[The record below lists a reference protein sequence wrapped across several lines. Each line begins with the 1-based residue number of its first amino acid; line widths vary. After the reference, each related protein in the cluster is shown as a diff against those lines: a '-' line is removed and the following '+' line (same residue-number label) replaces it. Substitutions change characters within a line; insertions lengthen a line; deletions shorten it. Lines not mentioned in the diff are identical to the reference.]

1 MLDHTCRSRCLKGY
15 YAKDME
21 CYHCPAHCGECNDDG
36 LCTSKSSRGG
46 LKEGVIFEGAEA
58 ANKENGKA
66 WRACKKE
73 TDQES
78 GL

>member
-36 LCTSKSSRGG
+36 LCTSKYSRGG
-46 LKEGVIFEGAEA
+46 LKEGVIFEG
-58 ANKENGKA
+58 
-66 WRACKKE
+66 
-73 TDQES
+73 
-78 GL
+78 GLGLDMSKNNMYLLP